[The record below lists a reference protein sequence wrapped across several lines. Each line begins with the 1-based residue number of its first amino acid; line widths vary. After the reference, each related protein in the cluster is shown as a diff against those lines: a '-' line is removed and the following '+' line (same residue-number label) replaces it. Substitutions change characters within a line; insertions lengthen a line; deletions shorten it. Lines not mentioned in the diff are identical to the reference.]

1 MESQLATIAGSASS
15 TTEKQEKYMALME
28 DKLGMKDS
36 AALQAGVAH
45 LVSDAIPQA
54 ISRKVMAH
62 VAPLMYSMLGKT
74 NPALFEEVAD
84 FTVQQ
89 IRSSATSFEE
99 ADYALRKA
107 LFEHHKAGQ
116 DYISAANA
124 LAGIALENSSTLADA
139 AVDAKAN
146 AVANHYVTVAETFL
160 VHPDQTVE
168 AENYV
173 NKATTFM
180 NDVTDRNLML
190 RYKVTH
196 SQVLDANRK
205 FLDAAWNYYEL
216 SQTPASV
223 IRADELLVLLGK
235 ATTCAI
241 LGKAGPQR
249 DRILGALFKDERLGS
264 LETAEGYADHAAVLT
279 KMYMQHILRR
289 GDLHNFEATLMDHQK
304 ALMGDGLTILQRA
317 VIEHN
322 MAAAI
327 KIYENIRFEELG
339 NLLEISTAKAE
350 QIAARMIKEGRL
362 MGYID
367 QIDGILYF
375 EEDRDV
381 LKNWDERITE
391 LCLKVN
397 SAVEKIEDS
406 HPQVL

>member
-1 MESQLATIAGSASS
+1 
-15 TTEKQEKYMALME
+15 
-28 DKLGMKDS
+28 
-36 AALQAGVAH
+36 
-45 LVSDAIPQA
+45 
-54 ISRKVMAH
+54 
-62 VAPLMYSMLGKT
+62 ML
-74 NPALFEEVAD
+74 
-84 FTVQQ
+84 
-89 IRSSATSFEE
+89 
-99 ADYALRKA
+99 
-107 LFEHHKAGQ
+107 
-116 DYISAANA
+116 
-124 LAGIALENSSTLADA
+124 
-139 AVDAKAN
+139 
-146 AVANHYVTVAETFL
+146 
-160 VHPDQTVE
+160 
-168 AENYV
+168 
-173 NKATTFM
+173 
-180 NDVTDRNLML
+180 
-190 RYKVTH
+190 

-279 KMYMQHILRR
+279 KMYMQQILRR
-289 GDLHNFEATLMDHQK
+289 GDLNNFEATLMEHQK

-362 MGYID
+362 SGYID

-381 LKNWDERITE
+381 LRSWDERITE

-397 SAVEKIEDS
+397 SVVEKVEDS
-406 HPQVL
+406 HPQVV